1 MNKDSHKKERK
12 RKERKEIPKY
22 QDIRRKKKRNFVHAS
37 SPLSNAIVGY
47 QLGIGTRLSIEKK
60 EKRRKGRQGA
70 QIYEPS
76 DREGKEKSKR
86 KKMVFGPGVGFKF
99 GFVVMNCTTNAVT

>member
-60 EKRRKGRQGA
+60 EKRRKGREGA

-76 DREGKEKSKR
+76 DRGGKRKGKEKR
-86 KKMVFGPGVGFKF
+86 WCLARVGFKF